1 MGGGSS
7 TGCRWPGVR
16 FPVTTLGPA
25 RSRRA
30 RQTRSQGRRPASG
43 HGSVGLRPRDRAAHH
58 APPVADTRTRNEEPR
73 RSLTNR
79 GRWISA
85 LLEGLPGDVPPA
97 ARDRLADA
105 LFPCS
110 DPTPSS
116 GPLTS
121 PSSPATRPWRSSFE
135 SGWRRPSSPP
145 VGCQK
150 SAVPVSCGDMP
161 RSVLRP
167 KFPCDPRSARRGR
180 VRRPRPCR
188 PRSGGRGASA
198 QG

>member
-30 RQTRSQGRRPASG
+30 RQTRSQGRRPGPG

-58 APPVADTRTRNEEPR
+58 APPVADTRTRNEETR

-85 LLEGLPGDVPPA
+85 LLEGLSGDVPPA
-97 ARDRLADA
+97 AHDRLADA

-116 GPLTS
+116 GPLIS
-121 PSSPATRPWRSSFE
+121 PSSPATRPSSSS

-150 SAVPVSCGDMP
+150 SAVPVSCGDTP
-161 RSVLRP
+161 RSVLRLKSP
-167 KFPCDPRSARRGR
+167 MIRGRRGEDEFGDRSHAGR
-180 VRRPRPCR
+180 VRVVRAPPRR
-188 PRSGGRGASA
+188 DR
-198 QG
+198 